1 MIEMKYKKWTGTR
14 EELVNV
20 LKEIEDSTPN
30 KFALF
35 SKSTGKK
42 LELKK
47 TRIQRLIELGVI
59 PGPIFALE
67 KSTKNAMY
75 SWLHIISYFAAIVA
89 RKSGYTFEQIPSL
102 FNGYDE
108 EKLLEFVKST
118 GQSFSKSKEKLV
130 KKDLTS
136 SRRKIEIL
144 KSLDRKEGRA
154 LMSDQKLIAITPWLH
169 VHISKKQVDRIGEE
183 EAEILADV
191 FKDSLLSLIVEQ

>member
-59 PGPIFALE
+59 PGPIFAFE

-89 RKSGYTFEQIPSL
+89 RKSGYTYEQIPSL

-108 EKLLEFVKST
+108 NKLLEFVRSND
-118 GQSFSKSKEKLV
+118 QPFSESKEKNL
-130 KKDLTS
+130 KKGLTNS
-136 SRRKIEIL
+136 QHKIEIL
-144 KSLDRKEGRA
+144 KNLDRREGRA

-169 VHISKKQVDRIGEE
+169 VHISMRQIHRIGAE
-183 EAEILADV
+183 EAEILTDV
-191 FKDSLLSLIVEQ
+191 FKESLLSLISEN